1 MESVDFR
8 SIFIFQNLLSAKEL
22 RLEHVLHGLPLKVGK
37 ARGVA
42 EAFRKRVAVDLQLGD
57 LYKMLALVLSY
68 NNSISFL
75 NRHTW
80 NLSNILHGQIFGPK
94 ILHTKKRVN
103 CDFFANNK
111 TA

>member
-1 MESVDFR
+1 MESLDFR
-8 SIFIFQNLLSAKEL
+8 NIFIFQNLLSAKEL

-75 NRHTW
+75 NRHT
-80 NLSNILHGQIFGPK
+80 
-94 ILHTKKRVN
+94 
-103 CDFFANNK
+103 
-111 TA
+111 